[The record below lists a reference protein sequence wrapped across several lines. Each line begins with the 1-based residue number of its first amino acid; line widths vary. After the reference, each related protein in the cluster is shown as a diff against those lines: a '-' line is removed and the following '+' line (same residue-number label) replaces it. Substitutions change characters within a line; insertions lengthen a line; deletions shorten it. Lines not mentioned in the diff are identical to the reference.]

1 MKIPECLKN
10 EKVLYFIGG
19 AAVAFVGTKIVK
31 SDKTRK
37 ACVSGLAKCI
47 KIQKDAQATF
57 QNMKEDAQDLCY
69 DAAVEAE
76 DNE

>member
-10 EKVLYFIGG
+10 EKVLCFIGG
-19 AAVAFVGTKIVK
+19 AAAAFVGAKIVK

-69 DAAVEAE
+69 DAAAEAE
-76 DNE
+76 NNE